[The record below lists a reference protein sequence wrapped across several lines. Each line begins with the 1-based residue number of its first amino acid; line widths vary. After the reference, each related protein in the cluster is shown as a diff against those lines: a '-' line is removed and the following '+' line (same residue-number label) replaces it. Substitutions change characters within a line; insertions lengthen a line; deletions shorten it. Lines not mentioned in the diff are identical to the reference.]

1 MQKKSFSILGKGNGL
16 KFYSRYKYACFILVL
31 SYGLGSSAFAVQNA
45 VTAPEDLLPTTTV
58 TQDTAMQKTATQAMQ
73 DAVDLLNSDIE
84 TAEYIANLTAF
95 LLPENTVGEA
105 RLSFLFWDVYD
116 AQLYA
121 PQRRFTP
128 DGTYALSL
136 RYLMDFSGPDIAE
149 RSLDEMRGQGYRD
162 KQQLDRWLVAMLKI
176 FPDVKSGDEL
186 LGVRSLTGKS
196 YFLHNGNLI
205 GAVTDPLFA
214 DAFFG
219 IWLAPNTS
227 EPKLRKQLLG
237 I

>member
-1 MQKKSFSILGKGNGL
+1 MQNKSFFLLSKGHGARCYSSYKCACIIIL
-16 KFYSRYKYACFILVL
+16 L
-31 SYGLGSSAFAVQNA
+31 SYCLVSPALAIQDSAD
-45 VTAPEDLLPTTTV
+45 APQDLLPTTVPQT
-58 TQDTAMQKTATQAMQ
+58 TAMQKTATLAMQ
-73 DAVDLLNSDIE
+73 DAVDLLNSDKE

-95 LLPENTVGEA
+95 AQPENTVGEA

-121 PQRRFTP
+121 PQRTFTP

-162 KQQLDRWLVAMLKI
+162 KQQLDRWLVEMLKI
-176 FPDVKSGDEL
+176 FPDVKEGDEL
-186 LGVRSLTGKS
+186 FGVRSLTGKS

-219 IWLAPNTS
+219 IWLAPNSS
-227 EPKLRKQLLG
+227 EPKMRKQLLG